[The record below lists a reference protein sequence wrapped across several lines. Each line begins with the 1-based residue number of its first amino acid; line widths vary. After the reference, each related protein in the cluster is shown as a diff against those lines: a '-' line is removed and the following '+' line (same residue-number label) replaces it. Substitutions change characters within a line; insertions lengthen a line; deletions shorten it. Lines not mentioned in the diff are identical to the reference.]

1 MQPSSPD
8 RNGAPPF
15 RTDPPLAGLI
25 HLTSAPMAGISTPVF
40 RSLCREKGATLTF
53 TEMISARGLLM
64 KNRATRDLLAR
75 GRGEDRVGAQIFGNE
90 PRIMAHAARAV
101 EEAGFCLVDVNMGCP
116 VRKVAGAGSGAG
128 LMREPGL
135 ACDIISAIRERVEI
149 PVTAKI
155 RSGWD
160 NENINAVDMAKGLE
174 EAGAS
179 AVTVHARTRSQ
190 GYGGQA
196 DWGLIAR
203 VAAAVK
209 IPVIGNGDVVDG
221 PSAKR
226 LVEETGC
233 RGLMVGRASLG
244 NPWVFSE
251 INSFLKGAPAT
262 AAPSREERYLIFLR
276 HLRGTIA
283 ESGAARGMRKF
294 RTYAL
299 WYTKGIRGAAAA
311 RRLMQ
316 KTTSQKALRHI
327 VKDLYGL
334 T

>member
-1 MQPSSPD
+1 MQPSSQDSNDVPAI
-8 RNGAPPF
+8 R
-15 RTDPPLAGLI
+15 RDPPLAGLI
-25 HLTSAPMAGISTPVF
+25 RLTSAPMAGISTPVF
-40 RSLCREKGATLTF
+40 RRLCREKGATLTF
-53 TEMISARGLLM
+53 TEMISARGVLM
-64 KNRATRDLLAR
+64 KNRATRNLLAR
-75 GRGEDRVGAQIFGNE
+75 GNGESQVAAQIFGNE
-90 PRIMAHAARAV
+90 PGIMAYAAQTV
-101 EEAGFCLVDVNMGCP
+101 ERAGFCLVDVNMGCP

-128 LMREPGL
+128 LMREPAL
-135 ACDIISAIRERVEI
+135 ACDIIAAIREKVSI

-160 NENINAVDMAKGLE
+160 SENINAVSMARGLE
-174 EAGAS
+174 KAGAS
-179 AVTVHARTRSQ
+179 VVTVHARTRSQ

-233 RGLMVGRASLG
+233 SGVMVGRASLG

-251 INSFLKGAPAT
+251 ISSFLEGTPA
-262 AAPSREERYLIFLR
+262 AVNPSKRERYLIFLR
-276 HLRGTIA
+276 HLRGTIT
-283 ESGAARGMRKF
+283 ESGMVRGMRQF

-311 RRLMQ
+311 RRRMQ
-316 KTTSQKALRHI
+316 KTTSPKELRHI